1 MGQKS
6 LFDNIRPLFA
16 NKPLILVANKSD
28 IWKDTLSEEKM
39 GILNEFRKDL
49 EEDKILEMS
58 TKDDEESV
66 ANVKTEACE
75 ILLQHRVEQK
85 FKTKKADSILN
96 RIHVAEPQARDKKA
110 RPAFIPASV
119 FEKRAKKKDGMD
131 TDDEEDEEEMV
142 LEFGPGMDAP
152 KMPKK
157 SKYQIKTERDIELE
171 LGDDYILDLQKNYDI
186 AEEEKYD
193 VIPETWNGHNIADY
207 VDPDIMKKLEALEK
221 EEKLKEIRQ
230 LASKIRVKKK
240 LMKNDQ
246 KMNNTK
252 KPVVPR
258 TTIAKNRERSVS
270 RLKGEFKELGVD
282 MDGTGDANFTKTRK
296 HGRSASLKSTKRL
309 KLQDGDNHEDAGA
322 KIPRDKS
329 GIRDPE
335 ARSKLKV
342 MAKKMQKR
350 KFATFGKAGESDR
363 KIPTKMPKHLFAGKR
378 GTGKT
383 QRR

>member
-1 MGQKS
+1 M
-6 LFDNIRPLFA
+6 
-16 NKPLILVANKSD
+16 
-28 IWKDTLSEEKM
+28 
-39 GILNEFRKDL
+39 LNA
-49 EEDKILEMS
+49 KI
-58 TKDDEESV
+58 DDVS
-66 ANVKTEACE
+66 
-75 ILLQHRVEQK
+75 IPIY
-85 FKTKKADSILN
+85 FKADSILN

-131 TDDEEDEEEMV
+131 TDDEEDEEDMV

-221 EEKLKEIRQ
+221 EEELREQAGFYNSEESEEEENIKEIRQ

-252 KPVVPR
+252 VSNLCCQID
-258 TTIAKNRERSVS
+258 TLSILTNFIYLIQTQISCSVTETS
-270 RLKGEFKELGVD
+270 STQNNYRQESGEKC
-282 MDGTGDANFTKTRK
+282 
-296 HGRSASLKSTKRL
+296 
-309 KLQDGDNHEDAGA
+309 
-322 KIPRDKS
+322 
-329 GIRDPE
+329 
-335 ARSKLKV
+335 
-342 MAKKMQKR
+342 
-350 KFATFGKAGESDR
+350 
-363 KIPTKMPKHLFAGKR
+363 
-378 GTGKT
+378 
-383 QRR
+383 

>member
-1 MGQKS
+1 
-6 LFDNIRPLFA
+6 
-16 NKPLILVANKSD
+16 VANKSD

-39 GILNEFRKDL
+39 AILNEFRKDL

-66 ANVKTEACE
+66 AHVKTEACE

-131 TDDEEDEEEMV
+131 TDDEEDEEDMV

-221 EEKLKEIRQ
+221 EEELREQAGFYNSEESEEEENIKEIRQ

-258 TTIAKNRERSVS
+258 TTLAKKRERSVS

-296 HGRSASLKSTKRL
+296 RGRSASLKSTKRL

-335 ARSKLKV
+335 ARNKLKV
-342 MAKKMQKR
+342 LAKKMQKR

-363 KIPTKMPKHLFAGKR
+363 KITTKMPKHLFAGKR